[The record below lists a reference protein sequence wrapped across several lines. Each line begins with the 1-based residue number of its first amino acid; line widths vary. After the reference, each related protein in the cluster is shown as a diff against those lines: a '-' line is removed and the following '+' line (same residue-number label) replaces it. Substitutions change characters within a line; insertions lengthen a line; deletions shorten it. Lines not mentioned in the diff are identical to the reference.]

1 MHDNPNRL
9 LNHYELAREL
19 GVSPRHIQRLAE
31 NGTIPEIR
39 ISKLVRRYFLPAVL
53 DSLTNQREKES
64 VHA

>member
-19 GVSPRHIQRLAE
+19 GVSPRHIQRLAD

-39 ISKLVRRYFLPAVL
+39 ISKLVRRYCLPGVL
-53 DSLTNQREKES
+53 EALENQGRREAAN
-64 VHA
+64 V